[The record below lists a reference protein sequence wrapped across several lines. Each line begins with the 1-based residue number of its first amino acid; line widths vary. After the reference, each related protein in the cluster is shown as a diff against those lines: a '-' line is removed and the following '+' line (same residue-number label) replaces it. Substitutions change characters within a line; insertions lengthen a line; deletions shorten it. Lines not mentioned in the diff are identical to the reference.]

1 MNYSNNHTS
10 NLRNNTMIINGQG
23 QVTAIP
29 DIAVLRIGV
38 QTMDE
43 NLTTA
48 QQENARLS
56 QSFLDAIQ
64 QLGITDIKT
73 FQYTANRQFDFENG
87 TRIDRGYL
95 VRNIFEIRTSDMD
108 TVGSIIDT
116 AVSAGANVVDFV
128 NFEVSNINLYYQQAL
143 NLAVQNAYQKAS
155 SIASSLGTAVNPI
168 PAKIT
173 ENSAAPI
180 PFSVM
185 FSTRE
190 SMVPTPVEPGTKE
203 IIASVTVEFVF

>member
-1 MNYSNNHTS
+1 
-10 NLRNNTMIINGQG
+10 MIINGQG

-143 NLAVQNAYQKAS
+143 NLAVLRYLCRYWIHGS
-155 SIASSLGTAVNPI
+155 SEA
-168 PAKIT
+168 
-173 ENSAAPI
+173 
-180 PFSVM
+180 
-185 FSTRE
+185 
-190 SMVPTPVEPGTKE
+190 
-203 IIASVTVEFVF
+203 

>member
-1 MNYSNNHTS
+1 LNYSNNHTS

-43 NLTTA
+43 NLPTA

>member
-1 MNYSNNHTS
+1 
-10 NLRNNTMIINGQG
+10 MIINGQG

>member
-1 MNYSNNHTS
+1 LNYSNNHTS